1 MLTHVTTGSA
11 HSFLHM
17 LMKGKK
23 EEERIGEEEGKAV
36 EHKPDIANKTTL
48 TTEACDER

>member
-1 MLTHVTTGSA
+1 
-11 HSFLHM
+11 M

-23 EEERIGEEEGKAV
+23 EEERMLIGEEEGKAV